1 MIYIIEDISTG
12 AYEMVSASLWAQL
25 QEEEPMEYRLV
36 EMRIIPEDEKILDML
51 CKTLGTEFIA
61 ECLLD

>member
-25 QEEEPMEYRLV
+25 QEEEPMEYRLA
-36 EMRIIPEDEKILDML
+36 EMRVIPEDEKILDML
-51 CKTLGTEFIA
+51 CKTLGAEFIA